1 MRRSKGQRWSS
12 TLFAL
17 TAAAGA
23 LVFLHS
29 ASSSAAGDTL
39 AAMDRSPAP
48 ISDSGA
54 VSTAADAVKSYG
66 AEAGSTWFTSVVAD
80 HIGNSLTV
88 YRVPNPG
95 FDAHVRALSRGVPV
109 TLRAALHSRQ
119 ELEAAMH
126 AIDVAD
132 IRFVAIFPRT
142 DGSGLDVLVSGSAAS
157 TQAELDELLPGL
169 TTVRSGP
176 PLGL

>member
-54 VSTAADAVKSYG
+54 VSTAADV
-66 AEAGSTWFTSVVAD
+66 
-80 HIGNSLTV
+80 
-88 YRVPNPG
+88 
-95 FDAHVRALSRGVPV
+95 
-109 TLRAALHSRQ
+109 
-119 ELEAAMH
+119 
-126 AIDVAD
+126 
-132 IRFVAIFPRT
+132 
-142 DGSGLDVLVSGSAAS
+142 
-157 TQAELDELLPGL
+157 
-169 TTVRSGP
+169 VRS
-176 PLGL
+176 